1 MKALLIIWA
10 AVVISAVGTVA
21 FVNAEINARVQETKQ
36 LQQTVSANEL
46 QPATGLKVNTVN
58 PQQTINGK
66 YLQGSE
72 AINLTLN

>member
-10 AVVISAVGTVA
+10 AVVISAVSTAA

-36 LQQTVSANEL
+36 VQQTVSASEL
-46 QPATGLKVNTVN
+46 QPANGLTIETVN

-72 AINLTLN
+72 SINLTLN